1 MQCCRLG
8 YLFID
13 LVLIEK
19 IYLRGSMIIGIDLG
33 TSNSVCAYMSDKG
46 PEIIPN
52 SLERA
57 LTPSIIGVDKC
68 GTIVVGDEAKEMQ
81 MVSPERCS
89 SHFKRYMGE
98 SRKLKLADKEF
109 LPEELSSIILKSLKE
124 DAEAFLK
131 EEVTGAVITV
141 PAYFNDDQRKATIRA
156 GEMAGLKVERII
168 NEPTAASLAYGLN
181 EEEDEKCLLVFD
193 LGGGTFDVSI
203 VEIFEGSIEVQASS
217 GEAFLGGQD
226 FTMALASKVL
236 QLKGM
241 SLERMEMKELE
252 RLSRL
257 IDQCERAKKLLVRET
272 EAIVIIPDEE
282 ANITDSCEKV
292 IVDRT
297 FMAECTEHI
306 LKRIENP
313 LKRCLGDCSLSPVDI
328 DDIIL
333 VGGAT
338 RMLSVVDRVKNL
350 MKHEPL
356 SRFNPD
362 LVVAMGAAVQ
372 AGLISKNEALED
384 LVVTDVA
391 PFTLGIETAK
401 SLGDDYKSG
410 YFMPIINRN
419 TTIPTSRVERVGTIS
434 HNQSQIEVK
443 VYQGEAR
450 KVADNLFLGSFT
462 VKGISPGPAGQ
473 EVDIRFTYDLNGVLE
488 VEATVVKTQKKAN
501 LVIQSRNNQL
511 SESELQKALE
521 HMKDIKVHPRDE
533 AKNRFVLR
541 KAERAFKE
549 LDQHSKNELT
559 FVLDAF
565 ESAIES
571 QDRDLSEQMRQ
582 EVEKVLKKFNV
593 DFDENFDS

>member
-1 MQCCRLG
+1 
-8 YLFID
+8 
-13 LVLIEK
+13 
-19 IYLRGSMIIGIDLG
+19 MIIGIDLG
-33 TSNSVCAYMSDKG
+33 TSNSVCAHMSENG

-52 SLERA
+52 SLERP
-57 LTPSIIGVDKC
+57 LTPSVVGVDKC
-68 GTIVVGDEAKEMQ
+68 GTVIIGDEAKEMQ
-81 MVSPERCS
+81 ILSPERCS
-89 SHFKRYMGE
+89 AHFKRYMGE
-98 SRKLKLADKEF
+98 ARKIKLADKEF
-109 LPEELSSIILKSLKE
+109 LPEELSSLVLKSLKE
-124 DAEAFLK
+124 DAESFLK
-131 EEVTGAVITV
+131 TEVTGAVITV

-156 GEMAGLKVERII
+156 GELAGLKVERII
-168 NEPTAASLAYGLN
+168 NEPTAAALAYGLN
-181 EEEDEKCLLVFD
+181 EEEDEKNLLVFD

-226 FTMALASKVL
+226 FTMAIAAKVL
-236 QLKGM
+236 QNKGM
-241 SLERMEMKELE
+241 SLERMEMKEQE

-257 IDQCERAKKLLVRET
+257 IDQCERAKKLLIREDEVLIT
-272 EAIVIIPDEE
+272 IPD
-282 ANITDSCEKV
+282 ATGSVNDSQETV
-292 IVDRT
+292 TIDRQ
-297 FMAECTEHI
+297 FLADCTEHI
-306 LKRIENP
+306 LKRVENP
-313 LKRCLGDCSLSPVDI
+313 LKRCLGDCNLSPQEI
-328 DDIIL
+328 DDVIL

-372 AGLISKNEALED
+372 AGLISRNEALED

-391 PFTLGIETAK
+391 PFTMGIETAK
-401 SLGDDYKSG
+401 SLGEDYKSG

-434 HNQSQIEVK
+434 HNQTQIEVK

-450 KVADNLFLGSFT
+450 KVSDNLFLGSFT
-462 VKGISPGPAGQ
+462 VKGIAPGPPGQ

-501 LVIQSRNNQL
+501 LVIQSRRGQL
-511 SESELQKALE
+511 SDSELSLALDKMKA
-521 HMKDIKVHPRDE
+521 IKVHPRDE
-533 AKNRFVLR
+533 AKNRFMLR

-549 LDQHSKNELT
+549 LDQHSKSELS

-565 ESAIES
+565 ENAIES
-571 QDRDLSEQMRQ
+571 QDRALSKQMRE
-582 EVEKVLKKFNV
+582 EVEKVLKKLNV
-593 DFDENFDS
+593 DFDDNFDS